1 MTKENFS
8 DHFDISNLGSS
19 ERRRS
24 ARHIVTAAA
33 EVMEPHSHLRI
44 AARTTDLDHQ
54 GCYIET
60 YHPFP
65 EGVNVVLRIAKENQ
79 TFNTMATVVY
89 AQTGMGMG
97 VVFDTLAP
105 EQSRIL
111 DVWIAKLTGDAQPR
125 PQPAPKQ
132 PAGNQPLAKVPVA
145 KAFEQ
150 QSAEVLK
157 YLVLMLVQKGVL
169 VELEGQALLERLLN

>member
-1 MTKENFS
+1 MS
-8 DHFDISNLGSS
+8 
-19 ERRRS
+19 
-24 ARHIVTAAA
+24 
-33 EVMEPHSHLRI
+33 
-44 AARTTDLDHQ
+44 
-54 GCYIET
+54 
-60 YHPFP
+60 
-65 EGVNVVLRIAKENQ
+65 RIAKENQ